1 MLVVKLVVKTCHCY
15 FVFLHVCIAAVL
27 HSDCKV
33 MASLYWLCTPRYN
46 CKWICRK
53 ATLSL
58 WEGNV
63 AQCPLQS
70 FWPPLNVLNVA
81 WLLPPSIQCFRQRFE
96 DLDSYLSLLSNT
108 LGPRDA
114 GCLNP
119 EHSVPLGAK
128 WKMLK
133 NQIIVSIHVS
143 RAAIIFLVFQ
153 LFSI

>member
-1 MLVVKLVVKTCHCY
+1 MDLQESN
-15 FVFLHVCIAAVL
+15 AV
-27 HSDCKV
+27 
-33 MASLYWLCTPRYN
+33 
-46 CKWICRK
+46 
-53 ATLSL
+53 TLR
-58 WEGNV
+58 GNV

-81 WLLPPSIQCFRQRFE
+81 WLLPPSIQCSRQRFE

-114 GCLNP
+114 GCLNL

-133 NQIIVSIHVS
+133 NQITVSIHVS
-143 RAAIIFLVFQ
+143 RAAINFWFSYFFPFRSVVASFAIDKKWKPFQSNNFHWAVWHLFLTAIQ
-153 LFSI
+153 